1 MDSLDI
7 NGLVIGKVEHL
18 DKSGFVIGKVELS
31 AISPHCAFNENLSEK
46 SYNSGF
52 LCIFVKCWGVITWN

>member
-7 NGLVIGKVEHL
+7 NGLVMGKVEHL

-31 AISPHCAFNENLSEK
+31 AMSLFRGLRLEIRKADKWVSTSNCESLKLYPALS
-46 SYNSGF
+46 
-52 LCIFVKCWGVITWN
+52 